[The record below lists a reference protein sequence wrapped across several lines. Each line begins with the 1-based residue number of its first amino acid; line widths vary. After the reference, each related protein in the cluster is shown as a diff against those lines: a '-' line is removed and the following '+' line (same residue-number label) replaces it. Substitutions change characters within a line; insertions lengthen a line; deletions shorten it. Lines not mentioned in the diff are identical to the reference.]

1 MEENF
6 NNIKRNKQPTRFS
19 KIYKLKLNFKN
30 DILRT
35 GSDPLALL
43 FRLTRLG
50 DIVESNTNVSRL
62 PGLKEIDPYNFYL
75 SWSIV
80 LKTRVS
86 KKEIESIF
94 RSVNEHDN
102 IIIEEFDED
111 YLSYSTESM
120 MENKIGEVL
129 VEKGLVTEEE
139 IKNALGVQKKLGQIL
154 IDKGIVLPNKI
165 ESIIEQ
171 QNQVRK
177 FREMN
182 MVRVDAGKLD
192 NLLNLLG
199 ELLINQ
205 TKIAQLTTNK
215 DNIDFNELSVSAD
228 TLNKISKDLE
238 EQILKVRLVE
248 TKSTFLQLYP
258 LIREISNQVNKKVQ
272 LKLYGKDVELDK
284 AIIERLFTPLS
295 YIIKN
300 CILQGIET
308 PDERTSCRKDEY
320 GLIELASYSDS
331 KNVIIEIR
339 DDGRGLNKNEIL
351 RQAREKKILSEEQ
364 HLNDEEIFKLVL
376 NPRLYSDDIETIE
389 MCDVANIITNLK
401 GSIEILTEER
411 EGTTYRIRL
420 PQSLTVVNG
429 FAVRIGEDIFVAPL
443 SSVIESYEINKED
456 ININGEYLP
465 LLRLHEIFNINTNNN
480 ENNKANTIIIY
491 GAKMKACLLV
501 DEILGDR
508 QAIIEKL
515 YDHVQVF
522 EGLIGATKLED
533 GKVAM
538 ILDIPALIKMTSKK

>member
-1 MEENF
+1 
-6 NNIKRNKQPTRFS
+6 
-19 KIYKLKLNFKN
+19 
-30 DILRT
+30 
-35 GSDPLALL
+35 
-43 FRLTRLG
+43 
-50 DIVESNTNVSRL
+50 
-62 PGLKEIDPYNFYL
+62 
-75 SWSIV
+75 
-80 LKTRVS
+80 
-86 KKEIESIF
+86 
-94 RSVNEHDN
+94 
-102 IIIEEFDED
+102 
-111 YLSYSTESM
+111 
-120 MENKIGEVL
+120 
-129 VEKGLVTEEE
+129 
-139 IKNALGVQKKLGQIL
+139 
-154 IDKGIVLPNKI
+154 
-165 ESIIEQ
+165 
-171 QNQVRK
+171 
-177 FREMN
+177 

-456 ININGEYLP
+456 IKTIHGTNEVININGEYLP